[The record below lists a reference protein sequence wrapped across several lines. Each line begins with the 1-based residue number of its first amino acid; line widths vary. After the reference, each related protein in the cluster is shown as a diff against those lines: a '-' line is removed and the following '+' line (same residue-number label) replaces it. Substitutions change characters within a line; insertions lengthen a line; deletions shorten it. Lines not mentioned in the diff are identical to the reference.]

1 MFETWV
7 VRAYEIKD
15 EPGAEER
22 FDRILG
28 RVLTT
33 PPKRVA
39 KKKPHSVRKTK
50 PSEGNS

>member
-1 MFETWV
+1 MGGKAPKTDD
-7 VRAYEIKD
+7 IKD

-33 PPKRVA
+33 PPKRKA
-39 KKKPHSVRKTK
+39 AERATRPAASSKKGKK
-50 PSEGNS
+50 